1 LVVALIASPVAA
13 APAVPAQKPAS
24 AALAM
29 RGPMIATPVA
39 HAAAKPVP
47 VGAVS
52 KAPVS
57 RTIAAKPAAVPAV
70 KAVAPVVKAAVK
82 APAAK
87 PVIIARKP
95 VARASIERAQ
105 VIPIE
110 AENGAYIVPVLVN
123 GVLPLKFI
131 IDSGSADVSIPADV
145 ASTLRQMGTMSGA
158 DLLGKKTYLLADGS
172 QVSSEIY
179 RVGSL
184 KLGSLIMRDVTVR
197 ISAEKSSLLLGQSFL
212 RRLTSWSMNNAKKVL
227 IITGGA

>member
-1 LVVALIASPVAA
+1 LAVALIASPVGA

-29 RGPMIATPVA
+29 RGPMIATPLA

-70 KAVAPVVKAAVK
+70 KAAVK

-95 VARASIERAQ
+95 VVRASIERAQ